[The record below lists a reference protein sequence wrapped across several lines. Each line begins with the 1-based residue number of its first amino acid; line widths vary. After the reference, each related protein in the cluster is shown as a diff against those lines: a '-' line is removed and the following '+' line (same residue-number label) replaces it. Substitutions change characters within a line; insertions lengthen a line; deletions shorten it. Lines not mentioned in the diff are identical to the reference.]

1 MADPKTRKEIEE
13 AKALAEE
20 NIALLQTATDEM
32 RKQSDLQ
39 KEQAKL
45 TVENHNSNMELVKIA
60 KEKGDFDAAR
70 EIELRSIGD
79 VVASQAQVALATLSD
94 AQAERLD
101 AKRQS
106 EQSSLKALEDER
118 EASMKDRVQKKV
130 KDKGLDK
137 EVGKTPSFI
146 SKLAKLALGI
156 VGIKV
161 FQLMIENF
169 DTIKAFVKD
178 KIIPATSGLF
188 TFFKDTVF
196 PFISDNFKEIFN
208 GMVMIAGAIVGFR
221 IFTKILNAIRLMRI
235 GFIAVQVGTLTA
247 ATNLSAMGKG
257 VLAKLGTAI
266 KFLRAGFLAVSVF
279 TMSTLVPALTGIVTT
294 MAVALAPFM
303 PIILAVGVAI
313 AGIAFLLNK
322 VKNALGFDSIFDV
335 MLLGLQFMKDGLAHV
350 ANFFI
355 KIAKKIAGLGGKLL
369 TALGI
374 EVPDFV
380 KNLENAEL
388 MDTNNAQRFKEE
400 TLAKQEAERLEK
412 AKTTGTAESD
422 IPEMPKMEVV
432 AKKEL
437 EDAKSELNNTAQPE
451 LRMNEPPELQVP
463 ISMEKSGGFG
473 SMLENLSG
481 GREELES
488 SKANATATQVAVQN
502 ISAPSTTNNSS
513 SSVNVDSPS
522 PATDDLDRV
531 AYSW

>member
-1 MADPKTRKEIEE
+1 MAEKPKTRKEIEE
-13 AKALAEE
+13 EKQLAKE
-20 NIALLQTATDEM
+20 NIALLHVATDEM

-45 TVENHNSNMELVKIA
+45 TVENHNSNMELVRIA
-60 KEKGDFDAAR
+60 KEKGDFDTAR

-79 VVASQAQVALATLSD
+79 VVASQAQVSLATLSD

-101 AKRQS
+101 AKRQA
-106 EQSSLKALEDER
+106 EQGKLDALEDKK
-118 EASMKDRVQKKV
+118 EASMKERVQMITKK
-130 KDKGLDK
+130 KGLDK

-156 VGIKV
+156 VGVKV

-169 DTIKAFVKD
+169 DTIKTFVQD

-208 GMVMIAGAIVGFR
+208 GMVLIAGAIVGFG

-235 GFIAVQVGTLTA
+235 GYIAVQVGTLTA
-247 ATNLSAMGKG
+247 ATNLSSMVKG
-257 VLAKLGTAI
+257 VLSKLGTAI

-303 PIILAVGVAI
+303 PIILAVGAAI
-313 AGIAFLLNK
+313 AGIAFLLVK

-380 KNLENAEL
+380 QNLENAEL
-388 MDTNNAQRFKEE
+388 LDTNNAEKFKAK
-400 TLAKQEAERLEK
+400 TLAKQEAEKLEK
-412 AKTTGTAESD
+412 TRSTGTAESD

-437 EDAKSELNNTAQPE
+437 QDAKSELNNTAQPE

-473 SMLENLSG
+473 AMLGNLSS
-481 GREELES
+481 GREEVET

-522 PATDDLDRV
+522 PATDDLDRI
-531 AYSW
+531 AFA